1 MTDKPTQEFQRE
13 ERYIVVKRKQLD
25 EETEAELRRFLQIQ
39 SIPTVECVIVE
50 SDWPEYETVWKMIE
64 DRVTGN
70 TRTELRDLAEQALHV
85 CLGHATKQDITRAV
99 KRLRVMASAHLE
111 GEA

>member
-1 MTDKPTQEFQRE
+1 MTDKPTQEPKPCPLCNDPMQVTASGILLHKDSDGPCLLASISWAINPARIAAWNQRSG
-13 ERYIVVKRKQLD
+13 D
-25 EETEAELRRFLQIQ
+25 A
-39 SIPTVECVIVE
+39 
-50 SDWPEYETVWKMIE
+50 
-64 DRVTGN
+64 
-70 TRTELRDLAEQALHV
+70 TELRDLAEQALHV